1 MKKVL
6 LGSMI
11 LLAAVSFASAGVA
24 VAWTVTWGAYDHNAA
39 DLTGGD
45 NALLDSYSAIWQLI
59 YAGANNVAD
68 PASWEQV
75 GGLNGDYVT
84 GDDVVWGQ
92 RDIPLGGGTAP
103 QDGTVWD
110 NWMIMQAGDPNH
122 VDGTWTTPGSVY
134 MRVFEGTP
142 GPETWYFE
150 TELVALDT
158 TKGEGGQPQTFYLG
172 TGDSGFQPTHQ
183 FEAVIPEPATMS
195 LLGLGALALA
205 IRRRRA

>member
-24 VAWTVTWGAYDHNAA
+24 VAWTTFYGAYDHDAV
-39 DLTGGD
+39 DLSGGS
-45 NALLDSYSAIWQLI
+45 NALLDSYGAIWQLI
-59 YAGANNVAD
+59 YAGANNAID

-75 GGLNGDYVT
+75 GGANGDFVT

-92 RDIPLGGGTAP
+92 RDIPQHGGAAP

-110 NWMIMQAGDPNH
+110 NWMTYQAGN
-122 VDGTWTTPGSVY
+122 VNYVNWTWTTPGSVY
-134 MRVFEGTP
+134 QRVFEGTP
-142 GPETWYFE
+142 GPGTWYFE
-150 TELVALDT
+150 SELLTLDT
-158 TKGEGGQPQTFYLG
+158 TKGEGGQPQPFFLDTE
-172 TGDSGFQPTHQ
+172 SAGFQPTHQ
-183 FEAVIPEPATMS
+183 FPAVPEPATMS

>member
-24 VAWTVTWGAYDHNAA
+24 INWTTFYGAYDHNAA
-39 DLTGGD
+39 DLTGGS

-59 YAGANNVAD
+59 YAGVNNVAD
-68 PASWEQV
+68 PADWAQV
-75 GGLNGDYVT
+75 GGAKGDYVT

-92 RDIPLGGGTAP
+92 RNIPQGGGTAA
-103 QDGTVWD
+103 DGTVWN
-110 NWMIMQAGDPNH
+110 NWMNITGGDPNC
-122 VDGTWTTPGSVY
+122 VDWAWNTPGSVY

-142 GPETWYFE
+142 GPGTWYFE

-158 TKGEGGQPQTFYLG
+158 TKGEGGQSQLFPLDDENG
-172 TGDSGFQPTHQ
+172 GFQPTEQ
-183 FEAVIPEPATMS
+183 FPGVIPEPATMS

>member
-24 VAWTVTWGAYDHNAA
+24 IAWTTIYGAYDHTET
-39 DLTGGD
+39 DLVLGS

-68 PASWEQV
+68 PADWEQT
-75 GGLNGDYVT
+75 GGVNGDYVT

-92 RDIPLGGGTAP
+92 RNIPQGGGTAA
-103 QDGTVWD
+103 DGTIWD
-110 NWMIMQAGDPNH
+110 NWMISQGGDVNY
-122 VDGTWTTPGSVY
+122 VNWTWTTPGSVY
-134 MRVFEGTP
+134 QRVFEGTP
-142 GPETWYFE
+142 GPGTWYFE

-158 TKGEGGQPQTFYLG
+158 TKGEGGQSQLFPLDDENG
-172 TGDSGFQPTHQ
+172 GFQPTEQ
-183 FEAVIPEPATMS
+183 FPGVIPEPATMS

>member
-75 GGLNGDYVT
+75 GGVNGDYVT

-92 RDIPLGGGTAP
+92 RNIPQGGGTAP
-103 QDGTVWD
+103 QDGTIWN
-110 NWMIMQAGDPNH
+110 NWMGRIDGDPNY
-122 VDGTWTTPGSVY
+122 VDWTWTTAGYVY
-134 MRVFEGTP
+134 QRVFEGTP

-150 TELVALDT
+150 SELLALDT
-158 TKGEGGQPQTFYLG
+158 TKGEGGQSQLFPLDDENG
-172 TGDSGFQPTHQ
+172 GFQPTEQ
-183 FEAVIPEPATMS
+183 FPGVIPEPATMS

>member
-75 GGLNGDYVT
+75 GGVNGDYVT

-92 RDIPLGGGTAP
+92 RNIPQGGGTAP
-103 QDGTVWD
+103 QDGTIWN
-110 NWMIMQAGDPNH
+110 NWMGRIDGDPNY
-122 VDGTWTTPGSVY
+122 VDWTWTTAGYVY
-134 MRVFEGTP
+134 QRVFEGTP

-150 TELVALDT
+150 SELLALDT
-158 TKGEGGQPQTFYLG
+158 TKGEGGQSQLFPLDDENG
-172 TGDSGFQPTHQ
+172 GFQPTHQ

>member
-24 VAWTVTWGAYDHNAA
+24 IAWTTIYGAYDHNAA
-39 DLTGGD
+39 DLTGGS

-59 YAGANNVAD
+59 YAGVNNVAD
-68 PASWEQV
+68 PADWAQV
-75 GGLNGDYVT
+75 GGAKGDYVT

-92 RDIPLGGGTAP
+92 RDIPQGGGTAA
-103 QDGTVWD
+103 DGTVWN
-110 NWMIMQAGDPNH
+110 NWMNITGGDPNC
-122 VDGTWTTPGSVY
+122 VDWAWNTPGSVY
-134 MRVFEGTP
+134 MRLFEGTP

-150 TELVALDT
+150 SELVTLDT
-158 TKGEGGQPQTFYLG
+158 TKGEGGHPQTVFLDNEFG
-172 TGDSGFQPTHQ
+172 GFQPTQQ
-183 FEAVIPEPATMS
+183 FPPVIPEPATMS

>member
-24 VAWTVTWGAYDHNAA
+24 IAWTTFYGAYDHTET
-39 DLTGGD
+39 DLVGGSA
-45 NALLDSYSAIWQLI
+45 ALLDSYSAIWQLI

-68 PASWEQV
+68 PADWEQT
-75 GGLNGDYVT
+75 GGVNGDYVT

-92 RDIPLGGGTAP
+92 RNIPQGGGTAP

-110 NWMIMQAGDPNH
+110 NWMTRQDGDPNY
-122 VDGTWTTPGSVY
+122 VNALWTTAGSVY

-150 TELVALDT
+150 SELMTLDT
-158 TKGEGGQPQTFYLG
+158 TKGECGQPQTFYLD
-172 TGDSGFQPTHQ
+172 TPNEGFQPTQQ
-183 FEAVIPEPATMS
+183 FPAVIPEPATMS

>member
-24 VAWTVTWGAYDHNAA
+24 IAWTTIYGAYDHTET
-39 DLTGGD
+39 DLVLGS

-68 PASWEQV
+68 PADWEQT
-75 GGLNGDYVT
+75 GGVNGDYVT

-92 RDIPLGGGTAP
+92 RNIPQGGGTAA
-103 QDGTVWD
+103 DGTIWD
-110 NWMIMQAGDPNH
+110 NWMISQGGDVNY
-122 VDGTWTTPGSVY
+122 VNWTWTTPGSVY
-134 MRVFEGTP
+134 QRVFEGTP
-142 GPETWYFE
+142 GPGTWYFE

-158 TKGEGGQPQTFYLG
+158 TKGEGGHSQLFPLDDENG
-172 TGDSGFQPTHQ
+172 GFQPTEQ
-183 FEAVIPEPATMS
+183 FPGVIPEPATMS

>member
-11 LLAAVSFASAGVA
+11 LLAAASFASAGVA

-59 YAGANNVAD
+59 YAGVNNVAD
-68 PASWEQV
+68 PADWAQV
-75 GGLNGDYVT
+75 GGANGDYVT

-92 RDIPLGGGTAP
+92 RNIPQGGGTAA
-103 QDGTVWD
+103 DGTVWN
-110 NWMIMQAGDPNH
+110 NWMISQGGDVNY
-122 VDGTWTTPGSVY
+122 VNWTWTTPGSVY
-134 MRVFEGTP
+134 QRVFEGTP

-150 TELVALDT
+150 SELVTLDT
-158 TKGEGGQPQTFYLG
+158 TKGEGGHPQTVFLDNEFG
-172 TGDSGFQPTHQ
+172 GFQPTQQ
-183 FEAVIPEPATMS
+183 FPPVIPEPATMS

>member
-24 VAWTVTWGAYDHNAA
+24 INWTTFYGAYDHNAA
-39 DLTGGD
+39 DLTGGS

-59 YAGANNVAD
+59 YAGVNNVAD
-68 PASWEQV
+68 PADWAQV
-75 GGLNGDYVT
+75 GGAKGDYVT

-92 RDIPLGGGTAP
+92 RDIPQGGGTAA
-103 QDGTVWD
+103 DGTVWN
-110 NWMIMQAGDPNH
+110 NWMNITGGDPNC
-122 VDGTWTTPGSVY
+122 VDWAWNTPGSVY
-134 MRVFEGTP
+134 MRLFEGTP

-150 TELVALDT
+150 SELVTLDT
-158 TKGEGGQPQTFYLG
+158 TKGEGGQPQTFYLD
-172 TGDSGFQPTHQ
+172 TGDSGFQPTQQ
-183 FEAVIPEPATMS
+183 FPPVIPEPATMS

>member
-24 VAWTVTWGAYDHNAA
+24 IAWTTIYGAYDHTET
-39 DLTGGD
+39 DLVLGS

-59 YAGANNVAD
+59 YAGANNAIDDAD
-68 PASWEQV
+68 WNQV

-92 RDIPLGGGTAP
+92 RDIPQGGGAAA
-103 QDGTVWD
+103 DGTEWTD
-110 NWMIMQAGDPNH
+110 WMGK
-122 VDGTWTTPGSVY
+122 VSGTPVYQDWLWTTAGYVY
-134 MRVFEGTP
+134 QRVFEGTP
-142 GPETWYFE
+142 APESWYFE
-150 TELVALDT
+150 SELVQLDT
-158 TKGEGGQPQTFYLG
+158 AKAEGGTPQDFLLDT
-172 TGDSGFQPTHQ
+172 DSAGFQPTQQ
-183 FEAVIPEPATMS
+183 FPGVIPEPATMS

>member
-24 VAWTVTWGAYDHNAA
+24 INWTTFYGAYDHNAA
-39 DLTGGD
+39 DLTGGS

-59 YAGANNVAD
+59 YAGVNNVAD
-68 PASWEQV
+68 PADWAQV
-75 GGLNGDYVT
+75 GGAKGDYVT

-92 RDIPLGGGTAP
+92 RDIPQGGGTAA
-103 QDGTVWD
+103 DGTVWN
-110 NWMIMQAGDPNH
+110 NWMNITGGDPNC
-122 VDGTWTTPGSVY
+122 VDWAWNTPGSVY
-134 MRVFEGTP
+134 MRLFEGTP

-150 TELVALDT
+150 SELMTLDT
-158 TKGEGGQPQTFYLG
+158 TKGEGGQPQTFYLD
-172 TGDSGFQPTHQ
+172 TPNEGFQPTQQ
-183 FEAVIPEPATMS
+183 FPAVIPEPATMS